1 MIRKKRNFRNRKKF
15 IIANHRIRFPQV
27 RVLSEI
33 GEMLGIMN
41 TSEAIGRAHDLEKDL
56 VLVTKNAKPPIAKI
70 IELSK
75 FKYQQQQKAAKQRK
89 SNKKQD
95 VKELRFSIFIGEADF
110 QSRLKRIFEF
120 LQKGNKVRLTLN
132 FRGRQITKKDLAYEI
147 FNRIFELTKDV
158 AEIEIKPRILGKK
171 LMAQI
176 TPAKTIKKIKNEKNK
191 I

>member
-1 MIRKKRNFRNRKKF
+1 M
-15 IIANHRIRFPQV
+15 ANHHIRYPQV
-27 RVLSEI
+27 RVLNET

-41 TSEAIGRAHDLEKDL
+41 TSEAIGKANDLEKDL
-56 VLVTKNAKPPIAKI
+56 ILVTKNAKPPIVKI

-89 SNKKQD
+89 SNKRQE

-110 QSRLKRIFEF
+110 QSRVKRIFEF
-120 LQKGNKVRLTLN
+120 LRKDNKVRLTLN
-132 FRGRQITKKDLAYEI
+132 FRGRQITKKDLAYKI
-147 FNRIFELTKDV
+147 FDRIFELTKDIS
-158 AEIEIKPRILGKK
+158 EIEIKPRIMGKK

-176 TPAKTIKKIKNEKNK
+176 TPAKKNKEEQNEKNK